1 MKKRGKHQTL
11 TKEIKPQIRKIESLP
26 GVKKIIIAATVNKRS
41 KKTASRT
48 SAGNVGS
55 LKYQR
60 DIDSGIKI
68 RANTSRGTMTLYVYC
83 DDKEVVKDFL
93 EKGEKQ

>member
-1 MKKRGKHQTL
+1 MKLNKATNLSSNYITTSIIVLIVISLSLGGYLALTL
-11 TKEIKPQIRKIESLP
+11 NEGDKEEQEQPDLD
-26 GVKKIIIAATVNKRS
+26 VVVAV
-41 KKTASRT
+41 
-48 SAGNVGS
+48 V
-55 LKYQR
+55 
-60 DIDSGIKI
+60 DSGIKI